1 MTDILDVMADKF
13 RGGASAHGDDRGA
26 GIQRGPGPHLAE
38 EPLPTGPISNLL
50 CGAKRGWAAAD
61 GYSQTHDEGMH
72 MTSMTRQ
79 YSSAAS
85 HARNAVDKT
94 VDVWT
99 DGARTVADQFP
110 RLPQID
116 LVPAVERY
124 FDLVQLTVDINRR
137 LAVRWA
143 EAAGTMSGVAREKA
157 GAAGDVMREKAEEAG
172 GIAREQALKA
182 EQAEMQL
189 ARQASQ
195 AELKQA
201 LKAERAARE
210 RAGKAEQAENQMARQ
225 ASQAGR
231 KRARQAHERARQ
243 RYEGLPKAELSD
255 LLAKRDLPKRGNIN
269 ELIERLVEA
278 DSR

>member
-1 MTDILDVMADKF
+1 
-13 RGGASAHGDDRGA
+13 
-26 GIQRGPGPHLAE
+26 
-38 EPLPTGPISNLL
+38 
-50 CGAKRGWAAAD
+50 
-61 GYSQTHDEGMH
+61 

-85 HARNAVDKT
+85 HARNAVEKT

-99 DGARTVADQFP
+99 EGARTVTDRLP
-110 RLPQID
+110 GLPQID

-124 FDLVQLTVDINRR
+124 FDLVQRTVDINRR
-137 LAVRWA
+137 VAVRWA

-157 GAAGDVMREKAEEAG
+157 GAAGGVMREKAEEAG
-172 GIAREQALKA
+172 GIAREQAVKAEQAAREQALKA
-182 EQAEMQL
+182 EQAEKQL

-195 AELKQA
+195 AEFRQA
-201 LKAERAARE
+201 LKVERAAHE
-210 RAGKAEQAENQMARQ
+210 RAGKAEQAEKQLARQ

-243 RYEGLPKAELSD
+243 RYEGLPKAQLSD
-255 LLAKRDLPKRGNIN
+255 LLAKRDLPKTGNID